1 MNIWAIVPVKPF
13 NRSKSRL
20 ASVLNAEEREELS
33 RKMLVDT
40 LRTLS
45 QVNDIDGIL
54 VVSRDSSALTL
65 ARNEGAQTV
74 AESGNPELNDA
85 LTRATQAVMLTWGA
99 RGVLI
104 VSSDLP
110 LMQPSDIKE
119 MLDMARLPA
128 PTVVLAG
135 DRHSE
140 GTNAM
145 LMRPPGLIPYQYG
158 PGSYQRHIDEAER
171 IGVSPLIYD
180 SDTMGL
186 DVDVPEDLDLYNSLK
201 SESKSHLNGNLRSKE
216 KADV

>member
-1 MNIWAIVPVKPF
+1 MPTARKISVRLGMKTTLAKHNYANAGRQSGCREACAELVRGILQVNIWAIVPVKPF

-20 ASVLNAEEREELS
+20 ASVLDAEEREELS

-45 QVNDIDGIL
+45 KVNAIDGIL

-110 LMQPSDIKE
+110 LMQPSDIKA
-119 MLDMARLPA
+119 MLDMARL
-128 PTVVLAG
+128 TL
-135 DRHSE
+135 R
-140 GTNAM
+140 
-145 LMRPPGLIPYQYG
+145 RPLSSQEIV
-158 PGSYQRHIDEAER
+158 I
-171 IGVSPLIYD
+171 
-180 SDTMGL
+180 
-186 DVDVPEDLDLYNSLK
+186 LK
-201 SESKSHLNGNLRSKE
+201 AQTRCWCVRLG
-216 KADV
+216 